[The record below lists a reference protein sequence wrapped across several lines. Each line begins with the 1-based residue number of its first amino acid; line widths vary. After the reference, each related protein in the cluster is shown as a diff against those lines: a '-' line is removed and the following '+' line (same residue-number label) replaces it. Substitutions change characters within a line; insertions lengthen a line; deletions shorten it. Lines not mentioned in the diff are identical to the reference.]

1 MATGLT
7 GSGGYNTLI
16 LWASWTEV
24 MPNLT
29 KSLYSIQPFHES
41 WNQNLS
47 PIPIIE
53 E

>member
-7 GSGGYNTLI
+7 ISGGYNTLI
-16 LWASWTEV
+16 LQASWTEV

-29 KSLYSIQPFHES
+29 KSLSFIQPLHES
-41 WNQNLS
+41 WNQNLI

-53 E
+53 G